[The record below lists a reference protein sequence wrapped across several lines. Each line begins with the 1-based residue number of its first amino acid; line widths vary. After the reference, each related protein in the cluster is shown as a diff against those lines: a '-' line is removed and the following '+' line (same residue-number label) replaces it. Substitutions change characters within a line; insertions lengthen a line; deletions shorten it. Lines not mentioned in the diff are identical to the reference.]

1 MLLTIKAAFVALRSI
16 NPCRFIVCQQNTLRP
31 SHSSRPFFV
40 VSVARR
46 RFACSAVPLKGAR
59 SIEDMEKKA
68 FERLPT
74 NVKPVNYDLRLQP
87 NLEAFTFTGTEDIS
101 LEICNPTN
109 VIKLNS
115 AEIKVQEVKYNGKEG
130 DVTDVQIAY
139 SEEEEILSLTFPK
152 QLQVGPGKL
161 HFSFTGI
168 LNDKMRGFYRSKY
181 THPNGET
188 RHGAV
193 TQFEATDA
201 RRAFPCWDEPA
212 VKATFDVT
220 LVVPKDRVAL
230 SNMPVESETALES
243 DSNLKVLKYGRTPV
257 MSTYLLA
264 FVVGEFDYVEA
275 KDADNVLVRVYTPLG
290 KKEQG
295 QFALEVATKTLPFY
309 KDYFKIPYP
318 LPKMDLIAIADFAAA
333 NDSSLWK
340 VPVKICTASSPSI
353 PVKILLLEEKSAT
366 VVLENVKPEDW
377 VKVNPGSVA
386 FYRTQYST
394 TMLEALLPGIRS
406 HALSPRDRLGLQNDL
421 FALAMA
427 GTISA
432 VDVFKVLPAFETED
446 NYTVWSDL
454 ATNLAN
460 MAVPLQYTDFFDS
473 FKAFGCKLFDKIAQ
487 KLGWD
492 PKPKESHLDA
502 MLRGLVLGRLGTYG
516 HEATVAE
523 ARKRFQAHAEGST
536 ILPADLRGPTYTVVL
551 KHGDD
556 KVFEQ
561 LLKLFRAAD
570 LHEEKVRI
578 MRNLG
583 AVKQDHLIK
592 RVLEFAMSEEVRS
605 QDTVFVV
612 GGATGTVEGRELVW
626 TFLKDKWD
634 VLYERY
640 GRGFLLARLIMFSTE
655 KFASEEKA
663 KEIEAFFKEH
673 PAPAAERTIQQ
684 SCENIR
690 LNAAMLERDAEN
702 IRAFLKSQA

>member
-1 MLLTIKAAFVALRSI
+1 
-16 NPCRFIVCQQNTLRP
+16 
-31 SHSSRPFFV
+31 
-40 VSVARR
+40 
-46 RFACSAVPLKGAR
+46 
-59 SIEDMEKKA
+59 
-68 FERLPT
+68 
-74 NVKPVNYDLRLQP
+74 
-87 NLEAFTFTGTEDIS
+87 
-101 LEICNPTN
+101 
-109 VIKLNS
+109 
-115 AEIKVQEVKYNGKEG
+115 
-130 DVTDVQIAY
+130 
-139 SEEEEILSLTFPK
+139 
-152 QLQVGPGKL
+152 VGPGKL

-295 QFALEVATKTLPFY
+295 QFALEVSCKTLPFY
-309 KDYFKIPYP
+309 KNYFKLGYP
-318 LPKMDLIAIADFAAA
+318 LPKIDLIAIPDFALGAMENWGLVTYRETALLVDPENSSSSAKQWVALVVGHELAHQWFGNLVTMEWWTHLWLNEGFASFIEYLCVDHCFPEYDIWNQFASTDFTRALELDALKNSHAIEVPVGHPSEIDEIFDAISYSKGASVIRMLHDYIGDESFKKGLSDYLTKFSHKNTFTEDLWASLEQASGKPVAAIMNTWTKQMGFPVLKVSDKQEGSNRVLTITQEKFCADGKGDA

-556 KVFEQ
+556 EVFEQ
-561 LLKLFRAAD
+561 LLKPKVSQVNLESSTRAPV
-570 LHEEKVRI
+570 LV
-578 MRNLG
+578 
-583 AVKQDHLIK
+583 VKSVQ
-592 RVLEFAMSEEVRS
+592 
-605 QDTVFVV
+605 
-612 GGATGTVEGRELVW
+612 
-626 TFLKDKWD
+626 
-634 VLYERY
+634 
-640 GRGFLLARLIMFSTE
+640 LARSPLTPGVLMVEWETL
-655 KFASEEKA
+655 A
-663 KEIEAFFKEH
+663 
-673 PAPAAERTIQQ
+673 APESRNTQG
-684 SCENIR
+684 
-690 LNAAMLERDAEN
+690 
-702 IRAFLKSQA
+702 